1 MMKRTHFEHLFK
13 PIVINN
19 MELKNRIALAPM
31 GALLAYDGGMPSQR
45 LIDHY
50 VARAEGGCGLIM
62 VEDTTVHSSL
72 ALCFGEIGV
81 GAIYD
86 DSLIPGWKKLM
97 DEIHRAGARASI
109 QLWHPGRQAPAVGSE
124 RPPWAPS
131 MLPCPCP
138 NCQDIPHVMSI
149 ADIDEIIDCFA
160 QAARRVKE
168 AGVDAIEL
176 CGTHGYLIAQF
187 MSAYS
192 NRRTDKYG
200 GDLRSRMRFAL
211 EIIEACR
218 AQVGPDFPI
227 IFRFSADE
235 RVPGGRTIEE
245 SVSIAPWLVE
255 AGVDC
260 LSVSTGVY
268 ANVEAYTAAPMAVPK
283 GFLMRDAEAIKEA
296 AKVPVI
302 AVGRLNDPLIAEQFV
317 AQGKA
322 DIVAVGRQML
332 ADPEWANKVKSGELE
347 DIRWCTSCSHE
358 CLHALMTK
366 FSFKCQVNPELGRDR
381 EMAIT
386 RAATAKRVVVVGG
399 GPAGMEAARVAA
411 LRGHDVTLFEREPE
425 LGGQYR
431 LAAVPPTKQE
441 LLPYIK
447 YQMRQLDKAGVKI
460 KLATEATAAEIDKL
474 KPDALVIATGSTP
487 LVPQIPGVDGANMV
501 DARDVLRFK
510 AITGK
515 KVLVAGGGMV
525 GCETA
530 DLLASYGRKVTIV
543 EMLPDIASDM
553 VPGPKYHLLKRLDE
567 QKVNILTS
575 CTIDRFTADGAVV
588 KRDDVE
594 ETIRGI
600 DNIVLAMGAISDNN
614 LAQKLDGK
622 VKEIHIIGDA
632 ENPGDAT
639 EAIAAGAKIGRVV

>member
-1 MMKRTHFEHLFK
+1 MKKTHFEHLFK

-31 GALLAYDGGMPSQR
+31 GALLAYDGGMPSRR

-97 DEIHRAGARASI
+97 DEIHKAGAKASI
-109 QLWHPGRQAPAVGSE
+109 QLWHPGRQAPAVGPE

-218 AQVGPDFPI
+218 ARVGPDFPI

-268 ANVEAYTAAPMAVPK
+268 AVIEAYTAAPMAVPK
-283 GFLMRDAEAIKEA
+283 GFLMRDAEAIKQA

-332 ADPEWANKVKSGELE
+332 ADPEWANKVKSGDLE

-366 FSFKCQVNPELGRDR
+366 FTFKCQVNPELGRER

-386 RAATAKRVVVVGG
+386 KAATSKRVVVVGG

-441 LLPYIK
+441 ILPYIK
-447 YQMRQLDKAGVKI
+447 YQMRQLDKASVKI

-474 KPDALVIATGSTP
+474 KPDAVVIAAGSTP
-487 LVPQIPGVDGANMV
+487 LVPKIPGIDGKNVV
-501 DARDVLRFK
+501 DARDVLKFK

-553 VPGPKYHLLKRLDE
+553 VPGPKYHLLRRLDE

-575 CTIDRFTADGAVV
+575 CTIESFTADGAVV
-588 KRDDVE
+588 KRDGVK

-600 DNIVLAMGAISDNN
+600 DTIVLALGAVSDNN

-632 ENPGDAT
+632 EKPGDAT
-639 EAIAAGAKIGRVV
+639 EAIAAGAGIGRVV

>member
-1 MMKRTHFEHLFK
+1 MSKTHFENLFR
-13 PIVINN
+13 PIVIKN
-19 MELKNRIALAPM
+19 MEIKNRIALAPM
-31 GALLAYDGGMPSQR
+31 GSLLAYDGGMPSQR

-50 VARAEGGCGLIM
+50 MARVRGGCGLIM
-62 VEDTTVHSSL
+62 LEDTTVHHSL

-81 GAIYD
+81 GAIYN
-86 DSLIPGWKKLM
+86 DSLIPGWKKLI
-97 DEIHRAGARASI
+97 DEIHKGGARASI
-109 QLWHPGRQAPAVGSE
+109 QLWHPGRQAPAVGPE
-124 RPPWAPS
+124 RPPWAAS

-138 NCQDIPHVMSI
+138 NCQDIPHVMSL
-149 ADIDEIIDCFA
+149 ADIEEIIDCFA
-160 QAARRVKE
+160 QAARRVKA

-235 RVPGGRTIEE
+235 RVPGGRSIEE
-245 SVSIAPWLVE
+245 SVAIAPWLVQ

-283 GFLMRDAEAIKEA
+283 GFLMRDTEAIKAA

-302 AVGRLNDPLIAEQFV
+302 TVGRLNDPLIAEQFV
-317 AQGKA
+317 AQGVA
-322 DIVAVGRQML
+322 DIVAIGRQML

-366 FSFKCQVNPELGRDR
+366 FTFRCQVNTELGRER
-381 EMAIT
+381 EMAIKP
-386 RAATAKRVVVVGG
+386 AATRKRVAVIGG
-399 GPAGMEAARVAA
+399 GPAGMEAARVAC
-411 LRGHDVTLFEREPE
+411 LRGHDVTLFEREAE
-425 LGGQYR
+425 LGGQFR

-460 KLATEATAAEIDKL
+460 KLSTEATAAEVERL
-474 KPDALVIATGSTP
+474 KPDAVIVAAGSAP
-487 LVPQIPGVDGANMV
+487 LVPQIPGADGKNV
-501 DARDVLRFK
+501 VGARDVLKFK

-530 DLLASYGRKVTIV
+530 DLLASYGRKVTIA

-553 VPGPKYHLLKRLDE
+553 VPGPKYHLLKRLEE
-567 QKVNILTS
+567 QKVNIMTS
-575 CTIDRFTADGAVV
+575 CAIERFTTDGAVV
-588 KRDDVE
+588 KRDGVQ
-594 ETIRGI
+594 ETIRGM
-600 DNIVLAMGAISDNN
+600 DTIVLAMGSVADNK
-614 LAQKLDGK
+614 LAKQLEGK
-622 VKEIHIIGDA
+622 IKEILVIGDA
-632 ENPGDAT
+632 EKPGDAT
-639 EAIAAGAKIGRVV
+639 EAIAAGAKAGRSV

>member
-1 MMKRTHFEHLFK
+1 MKNPNFEHLFK
-13 PIVINN
+13 PIVING

-31 GALLAYDGGMPSQR
+31 GSLLAYDGGTPSQR

-50 VARAEGGCGLIM
+50 MARVEGGCGLIM
-62 VEDTTVHSSL
+62 LEDTTVHHSL

-97 DEIHRAGARASI
+97 DQIHKAGAKASI
-109 QLWHPGRQAPAVGSE
+109 QLWHPGRQAPALGPE

-138 NCQDIPHVMSI
+138 NCQDLPHVMSI

-218 AQVGPDFPI
+218 SKVGPDFPI

-245 SVSIAPWLVE
+245 SVAIAPWLVRS
-255 AGVDC
+255 GVDC

-268 ANVEAYTAAPMAVPK
+268 ANVETYTAAPMSVPK
-283 GFLMRDAEAIKEA
+283 GFLMHDTEEIKRA
-296 AKVPVI
+296 VNVPVI

-322 DIVAVGRQML
+322 DIVAIGRQML
-332 ADPEWANKVKSGELE
+332 ADPEWANKVKSGDIE

-381 EMAIT
+381 EMAIKS
-386 RAATAKRVVVVGG
+386 AATRKRVAVVGG
-399 GPAGMEAARVAA
+399 GPAGMEAARVAK
-411 LRGHDVTLFEREPE
+411 LRGHDVTLFEREAE

-431 LAAVPPTKQE
+431 LAAIPPTKQE

-460 KLATEATAAEIDKL
+460 KLSTVATTAEIEKL
-474 KPDALVIATGSTP
+474 KPDAVIIATGSTP
-487 LVPQIPGVDGANMV
+487 LVPQIPGVDGKNV
-501 DARDVLRFK
+501 FDARDVLKFK
-510 AITGK
+510 AVTGK

-543 EMLPDIASDM
+543 EMLPEIASDM
-553 VPGPKYHLLKRLDE
+553 VPGPRYHLLKRLDE
-567 QKVNILTS
+567 QKVNIVTS
-575 CTIDRFTADGAVV
+575 CSIERFTADGAVV
-588 KRDDVE
+588 KHDGAQ

-600 DNIVLAMGAISDNN
+600 DTIVLALGAVADNS
-614 LAQKLDGK
+614 LAKQIEGK
-622 VKEIHIIGDA
+622 IKELYVIGDA
-632 ENPGDAT
+632 EKPGDAT
-639 EAIAAGAKIGRVV
+639 EAIAAGAKAGRSV

>member
-1 MMKRTHFEHLFK
+1 MKRTHFEHLFK

>member
-1 MMKRTHFEHLFK
+1 MKKTNFEHLFN
-13 PIVINN
+13 PIVING

-31 GALLAYDGGMPSQR
+31 GSLLAYDGGMPSQR

-50 VARAEGGCGLIM
+50 IARVEGGCGLIM
-62 VEDTTVHSSL
+62 LEDTTVHHSL

-86 DSLIPGWKKLM
+86 DSLIPGWKKLT
-97 DEIHRAGARASI
+97 DEIHRAGAKASI
-109 QLWHPGRQAPAVGSE
+109 QLWHPGRQAPALGPE

-149 ADIDEIIDCFA
+149 ADIEEIIGCFA
-160 QAARRVKE
+160 QAARRMKE

-211 EIIEACR
+211 EIIESCR
-218 AQVGPDFPI
+218 AKVGPDFPI

-245 SVSIAPWLVE
+245 SVAIAPWLVQS
-255 AGVDC
+255 GVDC

-268 ANVEAYTAAPMAVPK
+268 VNVEAYTAAPMAVPK
-283 GFLMRDAEAIKEA
+283 GFLMHDTEEIKKA
-296 AKVPVI
+296 VTVPVI

-322 DIVAVGRQML
+322 DIVAIGRQML
-332 ADPEWANKVKSGELE
+332 ADPEWANKVKSGDIE

-366 FSFKCQVNPELGRDR
+366 FIFKCQVNPELGRDR

-386 RAATAKRVVVVGG
+386 QAKVQKRVAVVGG
-399 GPAGMEAARVAA
+399 GPAGMEAARVAK

-431 LAAVPPTKQE
+431 LAAIPPTKQE
-441 LLPYIK
+441 ILPYIK

-460 KLATEATAAEIDKL
+460 KLSTVATAAEIEKL
-474 KPDALVIATGSTP
+474 KPDAVVIATGSIP
-487 LVPQIPGVDGANMV
+487 LVPKIPGIDGKNV
-501 DARDVLRFK
+501 VGARDVLTFK
-510 AITGK
+510 TITGK
-515 KVLVAGGGMV
+515 KVLIAGGGMV

-530 DLLASYGRKVTIV
+530 DLLSSYGRKVTIV
-543 EMLPDIASDM
+543 EMLPEIASDM

-567 QKVNILTS
+567 QKVKIITS
-575 CTIDRFTADGAVV
+575 CTIERITADGAVV
-588 KRDDVE
+588 KCDGIE
-594 ETIRGI
+594 ETISGI
-600 DNIVLAMGAISDNN
+600 DTIVLAMGIVADNA
-614 LAQKLDGK
+614 LAKQIEGK
-622 VKEIHIIGDA
+622 VKEIYVIGDA
-632 ENPGDAT
+632 EKPGDAT
-639 EAIAAGAKIGRVV
+639 EAIAAGAKAGRSI